1 MAHRPEVIV
10 MQAGAEINDHAARA
24 LYQKPNGDMADCSR
38 PVLVKQKHSFTEK
51 IWRLPDYL
59 GAGMFRRMEFDS
71 RLHITT
77 SECHLKNNLVA
88 EVSDSTRYVYLTSC
102 LKGFQKCKN
111 ISIKNKYNI
120 IGGKSFLHFS
130 PDPLIIREVNPGQTL
145 QTVLIKIPLEMAL
158 DMFENK
164 QLEKA
169 ISDNIPLICEQ
180 NLYPS
185 MLAPLLQIYSCHF
198 QGTARRFFIEGLMLE
213 FIARWIDG
221 QSNSTSAKRPHLKP
235 DETYRIW
242 KAHEILLKD
251 ICNPPSLMSLA
262 ASVGLTHTRLNFGFR
277 SIFGSTVYEYLRAQR
292 LEMAHLLVLEGS
304 KSITE
309 IAYETGFASGSHF
322 THAFRKHFGVTPS
335 RYK

>member
-1 MAHRPEVIV
+1 
-10 MQAGAEINDHAARA
+10 MQASAESHSNADIV
-24 LYQKPNGDMADCSR
+24 LYRKTNGEMGDFSR
-38 PVLVKQKHSFTEK
+38 PLMVRPNHSFTET
-51 IWRLPDYL
+51 IWKLPEYL

-71 RLHITT
+71 KLNITIN
-77 SECHLKNNLVA
+77 ECHLKNKFVA
-88 EVSDSTRYVYLTSC
+88 EVKDPSNYVYLASC
-102 LKGFQKCKN
+102 LKGYQKNKN
-111 ISIKNKYNI
+111 IHIKSGFNI
-120 IGGKSFLHFS
+120 SGGNSYLFYL
-130 PDPLIIREVNPGQTL
+130 PDPLIIREVNPGQTM
-145 QTVLIKIPLEMAL
+145 QIVLIRIPPEIAL
-158 DMFENK
+158 SMFENK
-164 QLEKA
+164 KLAKA
-169 ISDNIPLICEQ
+169 IEDNTPFFCKQTI
-180 NLYPS
+180 YPS

-292 LEMAHLLVLEGS
+292 LEMARLLVLEGS